1 MATAYD
7 TLIQGLL
14 GPTGAQA
21 AKEEAFTK
29 GLLGAIFQAAALS
42 GPQARQVGTAQGLG
56 QIGMTALGT
65 YEQARQANVDE
76 ALKALQASQML
87 AKANQPD
94 YKTLK
99 GVDGVEYLVQIPR
112 AGTPSLVNI
121 PGLPVGGA
129 GPKFDAPTLGYIQ
142 FKYGKGKTFGDLTT
156 DQQTDVLRF
165 SQAPNDKEYAEVM
178 EKLKR
183 GEYEI
188 PGFKANLPTSRSQ
201 MLTPPAPTVAPSAAT
216 TPVAPVAPSATV
228 SPVAPAETQVAP
240 VSTDKTTIDKTSSL
254 SGIKLP
260 ITLVSTPMKD
270 TDVPLINSQGISGKA
285 KEELRLAQPQQTGAV
300 EAVVNT
306 NRQMRAVIDELLANP
321 GLADA
326 FGLGGETLSKFPGSN
341 AARVRALLDRL
352 GGNLFVDAITAMR
365 NASKTGA
372 AVGNATEKEGDKLQA
387 SRAALSQAQKASDA
401 IKELTSLKSML
412 EQQESI
418 VVNAYN
424 RTYGKGSFQFVPV
437 TPSPSSRKPL
447 DSIFGGQK

>member
-7 TLIQGLL
+7 TLIRGLL

-87 AKANQPD
+87 AKANQPE

-112 AGTPSLVNI
+112 DGTPSLVNI

-165 SQAPNDKEYAEVM
+165 SQAPNDKEYAEVT
-178 EKLKR
+178 EKLRR

-216 TPVAPVAPSATV
+216 TPAAPVAPSATV

-254 SGIKLP
+254 AGIKLP

-321 GLADA
+321 GLAY
-326 FGLGGETLSKFPGSN
+326 LS
-341 AARVRALLDRL
+341 
-352 GGNLFVDAITAMR
+352 
-365 NASKTGA
+365 
-372 AVGNATEKEGDKLQA
+372 
-387 SRAALSQAQKASDA
+387 
-401 IKELTSLKSML
+401 
-412 EQQESI
+412 
-418 VVNAYN
+418 
-424 RTYGKGSFQFVPV
+424 
-437 TPSPSSRKPL
+437 
-447 DSIFGGQK
+447 

>member
-1 MATAYD
+1 MAAAYD

-14 GPTGAQA
+14 GPAGAKS

-42 GPQARQVGTAQGLG
+42 GPQRSPVSTAQGLG

-65 YEQARQANVDE
+65 YEQAKQANVDE
-76 ALKALQASQML
+76 ALKALQASQL
-87 AKANQPD
+87 ISKASQPD

-99 GVDGVEYLVQIPR
+99 GVDGVEYLVQIPKS
-112 AGTPSLVNI
+112 GSPSIVNI
-121 PGLPVGGA
+121 PGLPVGGSS
-129 GPKFDAPTLGYIQ
+129 PKFDAPTLGYIQ
-142 FKYGKGKTFGDLTT
+142 FKYGKGKTFADLTT
-156 DQQTDVLRF
+156 EQQTDVLRF
-165 SQAPNDKEYAEVM
+165 SQAPNDKEYAEVL
-178 EKLKR
+178 EKLQR
-183 GEYEI
+183 GAFEI
-188 PGFKANLPTSRSQ
+188 PGFKPTIPTSRSQ
-201 MLTPPAPTVAPSAAT
+201 MLTPQGPVVTPPSTTAPANPI
-216 TPVAPVAPSATV
+216 APSATV
-228 SPVAPAETQVAP
+228 SPVTPPTTQVAP
-240 VSTDKTTIDKTSSL
+240 VSTDKVGVEKTSAVAD
-254 SGIKLP
+254 IKIP
-260 ITLVSTPMKD
+260 ITLLSAPMKD
-270 TDVPLINSQGISGKA
+270 NEVPLIQSQGISGKA
-285 KEELRLAQPQQTGAV
+285 KEELRLAQPQTTGAV

-341 AARVRALLDRL
+341 AARVRALLERL

-412 EQQESI
+412 EQQEDI

-437 TPSPSSRKPL
+437 TPPPNARKPL
-447 DSIFGGQK
+447 DSIFGGQR